1 MQVKDDAGTQLYP
14 RSVSLDTNLIDRN
27 RDALGASS
35 YNCIM
40 TQSYDGSGAALLLL
54 ARMKAGLSQR
64 ELAENAG
71 VPTTMI
77 SAYERGLREPSLPT
91 LQRLLAAAGF
101 ELRMQLAPVDPHD
114 QVLEA
119 LEARRSPK
127 ERKRRDREMEQWRKA
142 RPA

>member
-1 MQVKDDAGTQLYP
+1 
-14 RSVSLDTNLIDRN
+14 
-27 RDALGASS
+27 
-35 YNCIM
+35 M

-64 ELAENAG
+64 ELADNAG
-71 VPTTMI
+71 VPATMI
-77 SAYERGLREPSLPT
+77 SAYERGLREPALPT

-101 ELRMQLAPVDPHD
+101 ELRMHLAPLDPHD
-114 QVLEA
+114 AVLES
-119 LEARRSPK
+119 LEAQRSPK